1 MLYLVHAFEILKSKF
16 MDKLIVKEMTT
27 SLENRNRAIE
37 SLLYEKDRESIA
49 ILVSLKEN
57 MKKEKSLNQKI
68 ENLQVREL
76 EEANSLRNNPLSPN

>member
-1 MLYLVHAFEILKSKF
+1 

-68 ENLQVREL
+68 ENFQVREL

>member
-1 MLYLVHAFEILKSKF
+1 

-37 SLLYEKDRESIA
+37 SLLYENDRESIA

>member
-1 MLYLVHAFEILKSKF
+1 